1 MFLSRN
7 IVLSAGIMGQVKR
20 DMKQSRNQEIFSGR
34 VQKFSWGQRTERTG
48 IWGR

>member
-1 MFLSRN
+1 MIGIIMFLSRN

-34 VQKFSWGQRTERTG
+34 VQKFS
-48 IWGR
+48 